1 MPLRRCIAPVSSSAF
16 TARSI
21 ETSPQITSLTLLPE
35 PPKSS
40 PTVPLNDAP
49 DLLLSAIL
57 TKMDRPERMPRVGD
71 GCNILFLERGGT
83 IHIEEAQALQ
93 GESVILRPPRES
105 DVEVVYSWDRDP
117 ELAAWNGRSPISI
130 SLSAARRDYLARWE
144 DPSVKTFIIEARE
157 EPIGMATLYDF
168 RHDGCELGIKIGPG
182 NLRGRGYATEAV
194 TLLIDYV
201 FDTLGL
207 AAVRGSTL
215 AHNDRMQRV
224 FEKNGFVRVGD
235 GSLLS
240 RYDNRRYT
248 ELFYE
253 RRQEDH
259 KP

>member
-1 MPLRRCIAPVSSSAF
+1 MPLRRCIAPVSSSDL

-21 ETSPQITSLTLLPE
+21 ETSPQISSLTLLLE
-35 PPKSS
+35 PPKNS

-49 DLLLSAIL
+49 DLPLSAIL
-57 TKMDRPERMPRVGD
+57 TNMYASERMPLAGD
-71 GCNILFLERGGT
+71 GCNILYLERGDA
-83 IHIEEAQALQ
+83 IRVEEVKALQ

-144 DPSVKTFIIEARE
+144 DQSVKTFIIEARGD
-157 EPIGMATLYDF
+157 PIGMATLYDF
-168 RHDGCELGIKIGPG
+168 RRDGCELGIKIGPG

-194 TLLIDYV
+194 TLLLDYV
-201 FDTLGL
+201 FNTLGL

-224 FEKNGFVRVGD
+224 FEKNGFVRTGD